1 MVAGSGRYIN
11 PIQSLMQKREI
22 RISYDAYAD
31 SNELEAGDAILLQAA
46 REAISSSYAPYSH
59 FRVGAA
65 GRMANGEILTGANQE
80 NASFPAGLCAEGV
93 LLAAASSLFPG
104 MAIETIA
111 ISYNGEG
118 LQNGHPLAPCGVCRQ
133 SLSEYQDRF
142 AKPIR
147 LILSGMKG
155 EVFILSSAKDIL
167 PLEFSGSELPK

>member
-1 MVAGSGRYIN
+1 
-11 PIQSLMQKREI
+11 
-22 RISYDAYAD
+22 
-31 SNELEAGDAILLQAA
+31 
-46 REAISSSYAPYSH
+46 
-59 FRVGAA
+59 
-65 GRMANGEILTGANQE
+65 
-80 NASFPAGLCAEGV
+80 
-93 LLAAASSLFPG
+93 